1 MVFSKKLF
9 IMVIALITTASVSV
23 CSEQPMPFLTAGQ
36 QHVLGAS
43 FTIMGPCIL
52 ARSVKN
58 LFIAKKLED
67 LITKP
72 ALTLAIQN
80 EAYSLRKRGLIGIVG
95 GSALS
100 IPFIAG
106 VYVSY
111 QMRDKIQTMTFKL
124 PQ

>member
-1 MVFSKKLF
+1 MVFSKKSF
-9 IMVIALITTASVSV
+9 IAAMALITTMSSST
-23 CSEQPMPFLTAGQ
+23 CSEQPTSLLNARQ
-36 QHVLGAS
+36 QHALGTCLTLA
-43 FTIMGPCIL
+43 GPCML
-52 ARSVKN
+52 VCSVKN
-58 LFIAKKLED
+58 LFTAKKLEE
-67 LITKP
+67 LVTP
-72 ALTLAIQN
+72 QAIQK